1 MIMKLKSL
9 SLALAIAAGTIPAFA
24 QAPTAS
30 APTPAHS
37 PEKVKSSFSDA
48 YTPFTKWDRQH
59 GATMETITINGDDHI
74 LKFTGDYVAVSV
86 GGRKLN
92 DMEYMHA
99 DVYAPETGEAT
110 EA

>member
-48 YTPFTKWDRQH
+48 STPFTKWDRQH

-74 LKFTGDYVAVSV
+74 LKFTGD
-86 GGRKLN
+86 
-92 DMEYMHA
+92 
-99 DVYAPETGEAT
+99 
-110 EA
+110 

>member
-24 QAPTAS
+24 QAPTTP

-37 PEKVKSSFSDA
+37 PDKVKSSFSDA
-48 YTPFTKWDRQH
+48 YSPFTKWDRQH

-86 GGRKLN
+86 GASSTTWN
-92 DMEYMHA
+92 TCTPTYMHPK
-99 DVYAPETGEAT
+99 PEA
-110 EA
+110 